1 MNSFLDDTEY
11 YKSLITEEMKSIIGY
26 SSEGLFSWMR
36 YHLGWEDDK
45 GFPIESSPGK
55 MIRSTGLLL
64 AAKLSGGDIEKALP
78 AAAAIELIHNFSL
91 LHDDIEDQ
99 SVSRR
104 NRPTLW
110 TVVDQAQ
117 AINTGD
123 GMFILGRNA
132 LLRLERHGISIQN
145 ILEATKRLDEACIS
159 LVRGQYLDITFETR
173 DDVSTDE
180 YIQMALGKTAAMF
193 AAPLSI
199 GAVIADANSPTIDS
213 LHRAGLHI
221 GISFQMIDDVL
232 GIWGD
237 PTITGKPVGDDIRSK
252 KMTYPVIMAFEA
264 GDENLVSIYKKEQ
277 FSDDDIEYISTL
289 IEKTGAKEL
298 TELRAKE
305 ENLLALKELE
315 DIGLERNMLE
325 QFQSFA
331 EAAVGRTT

>member
-1 MNSFLDDTEY
+1 MSNFLDDAEY
-11 YKSLITEEMKSIIGY
+11 YKSLVTEEMKSIIGY
-26 SSEGLFSWMR
+26 SSEGIFSWMR

-45 GFPIESSPGK
+45 GLPIKASPGK

-64 AAKLSGGDIEKALP
+64 ANKLCGGNTEKALP

-104 NRPTLW
+104 SRPTLW
-110 TVVDQAQ
+110 TLVDQPQ

-132 LLRLERHGISIQN
+132 LLRLGQHDVSMQN
-145 ILEATKRLDEACIS
+145 ILKSTKRLDEACLS
-159 LVRGQYLDITFETR
+159 LVRGQYMDIAFETR
-173 DDVSTDE
+173 NDVSIEE
-180 YIQMALGKTAAMF
+180 YLQMAMGKTAAMF

-199 GAVIADANSPTIDS
+199 GAIIADANPTTVDS
-213 LHRAGLHI
+213 FHRAGLHI

-237 PTITGKPVGDDIRSK
+237 SVITGKPVGDDIRSK
-252 KMTYPVIMAFEA
+252 KMTYPVITALNT
-264 GDENLVSIYKKEQ
+264 ENETLTSIYNQEQ
-277 FSDDDIEYISTL
+277 FFDHEIEYISKL
-289 IEKTGAKEL
+289 IENTGAKEL
-298 TELRAKE
+298 TEFRANE
-305 ENLLALKELE
+305 ENLLAIEELK
-315 DIGLERNMLE
+315 DMGLEKTMLE

-331 EAAVGRTT
+331 DAAVGRTT

>member
-1 MNSFLDDTEY
+1 MSNFLDDAEY
-11 YKSLITEEMKSIIGY
+11 YKSLVTEEMKSIIGY
-26 SSEGLFSWMR
+26 SSEGIFSWMR

-45 GFPIESSPGK
+45 GLPIKASPGK

-64 AAKLSGGDIEKALP
+64 ANKLCGGNTEKALP

-110 TVVDQAQ
+110 TFAGQPQ

-132 LLRLERHGISIQN
+132 LLRLGQHDVSMQN
-145 ILEATKRLDEACIS
+145 ILKSTKRLDEACFS

-173 DDVSTDE
+173 NDVSIEE
-180 YIQMALGKTAAMF
+180 YLQMAMGKTAAMF

-199 GAVIADANSPTIDS
+199 GAIIAGADS
-213 LHRAGLHI
+213 ATVDSFHRAGLHI

-237 PTITGKPVGDDIRSK
+237 PAITGKPVGDDIRSK
-252 KMTYPVIMAFEA
+252 KMTYPVITALNTEN
-264 GDENLVSIYKKEQ
+264 ENLTSIYNQEQ
-277 FSDDDIEYISTL
+277 FSDHEIEYISKL
-289 IEKTGAKEL
+289 IESTGAKKL
-298 TELRAKE
+298 TEFRANE
-305 ENLLALKELE
+305 ENLLAIEELK
-315 DIGLERNMLE
+315 DMGLEKTMLE
-325 QFQSFA
+325 QFQFFA
-331 EAAVGRTT
+331 DTAVGRIT